1 MAAPSAAT
9 VKATLETK
17 QALVHPLAGHPK
29 YRAPLDPGA
38 TPGGDDHRVVQLG
51 FRTCTLDGMPVKCCE
66 NNGVA
71 YMETV
76 SPSSR
81 IRVLEMILAF
91 NLNPCLFSWST
102 FLRMTV

>member
-38 TPGGDDHRVVQLG
+38 TPGGDDHRAVQLG
-51 FRTCTLDGMPVKCCE
+51 STTCTLAGMPVKCCE
-66 NNGVA
+66 NNGA
-71 YMETV
+71 AHMETV
-76 SPSSR
+76 SPSRR
-81 IRVLEMILAF
+81 IWVLETILAF
-91 NLNPCLFSWST
+91 DLTTSRSCKST
-102 FLRMTV
+102 F